1 VEPVP
6 SVTSARGGKSVKT
19 YTPIIKEFLAQR
31 YPQIKFGVRKM
42 GCSWYEIQF
51 PPVALK
57 TITDADNQLRL
68 YDDLSATLNQLE
80 TEYKICCS
88 LS

>member
-1 VEPVP
+1 V
-6 SVTSARGGKSVKT
+6 KSVKT

-42 GCSWYEIQF
+42 GCGWYEIQF
-51 PPVALK
+51 PPAALK
-57 TITDADNQLRL
+57 TITDADNRLTL
-68 YDDLSATLNQLE
+68 YDDVSTALFQLE
-80 TEYKICCS
+80 VEYNICCS